1 MAQLSQAVD
10 GPCALDLARLGIS
23 SWLLMRGA
31 GAVVMSH
38 GTRLLL
44 NVSGGG
50 EEE

>member
-10 GPCALDLARLGIS
+10 HVHWIWPGLAYPAGYL
-23 SWLLMRGA
+23 RGA

-38 GTRLLL
+38 GSHLLL
-44 NVSGGG
+44 NISGGG